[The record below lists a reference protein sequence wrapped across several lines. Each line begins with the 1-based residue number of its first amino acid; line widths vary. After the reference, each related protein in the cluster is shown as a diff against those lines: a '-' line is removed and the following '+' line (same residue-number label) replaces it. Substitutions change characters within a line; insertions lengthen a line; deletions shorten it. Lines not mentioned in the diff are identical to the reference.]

1 MMLPHLGSHVKKEIG
16 QGNSELL
23 DFFSEFIICHQQQ
36 KNSNYGRV
44 MAVIIIM
51 LSMTSIYSVFTV
63 IFICIIQF
71 NLNFMPMRTK
81 ISIVK
86 TEILI
91 LREIFNCSF
100 LLALLQGKCLEP
112 DFLCP

>member
-23 DFFSEFIICHQQQ
+23 DFFSGFIICHQQQ

-71 NLNFMPMRTK
+71 NLHFMPMRTK